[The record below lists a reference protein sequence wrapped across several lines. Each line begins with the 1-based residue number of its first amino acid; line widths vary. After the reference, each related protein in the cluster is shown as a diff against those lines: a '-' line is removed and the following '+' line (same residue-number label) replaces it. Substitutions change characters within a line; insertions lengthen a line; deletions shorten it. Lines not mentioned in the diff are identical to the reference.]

1 MGSDTL
7 MKTCYVPPLLP
18 PVVRSPPPPTAG
30 EGVLKRKK
38 NWAGMNREKEKD
50 FIAKRKKRNKDR
62 IDIDSCLMLQYVF
75 SGMSKVRVKQSYR
88 QGYCSLMF

>member
-1 MGSDTL
+1 
-7 MKTCYVPPLLP
+7 
-18 PVVRSPPPPTAG
+18 
-30 EGVLKRKK
+30 
-38 NWAGMNREKEKD
+38 MNREKEKD